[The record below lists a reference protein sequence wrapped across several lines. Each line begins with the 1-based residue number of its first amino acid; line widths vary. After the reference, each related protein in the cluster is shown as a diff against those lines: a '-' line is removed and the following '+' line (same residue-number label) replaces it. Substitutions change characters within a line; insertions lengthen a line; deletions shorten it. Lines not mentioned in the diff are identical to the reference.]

1 MPQNLDSCKCDT
13 LEDFFDMDAIFT
25 TAAHLEREQVLLVGE
40 LSDFKVQLEKVER
53 EFKELKRNK

>member
-40 LSDFKVQLEKVER
+40 LSDFKVQVER